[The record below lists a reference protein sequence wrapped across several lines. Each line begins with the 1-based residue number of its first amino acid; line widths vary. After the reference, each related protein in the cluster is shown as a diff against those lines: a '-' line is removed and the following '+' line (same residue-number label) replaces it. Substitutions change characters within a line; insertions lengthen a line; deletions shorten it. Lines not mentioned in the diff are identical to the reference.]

1 MKCWI
6 FLKNNDKNI
15 MNCNKTI
22 KYSENF
28 IRQIGKL
35 HNKRNLLSVIKH
47 YTSIFNQ
54 LNIVKLTTV
63 DEC

>member
-1 MKCWI
+1 MI
-6 FLKNNDKNI
+6 LIFHLNEMLDFFLKNNDKNI

-35 HNKRNLLSVIKH
+35 HNKRNL
-47 YTSIFNQ
+47 YQ
-54 LNIVKLTTV
+54 Q
-63 DEC
+63 